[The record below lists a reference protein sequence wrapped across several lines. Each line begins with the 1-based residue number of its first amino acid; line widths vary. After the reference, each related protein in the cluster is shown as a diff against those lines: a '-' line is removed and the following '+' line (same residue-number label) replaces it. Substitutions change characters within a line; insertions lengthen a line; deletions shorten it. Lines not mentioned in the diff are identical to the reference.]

1 VRLEITRRSDLAI
14 RALLALTEGQDRA
27 KAAQLAETVGTTK
40 GFLTQVMHPLVQQG
54 WVRSDPGP
62 TGGYAADFEPTDV
75 SVLAVIEAVEGP
87 VDTGRCVLEDRAC
100 AQAGTCALHR
110 PWSRA
115 REHLLDDLA
124 AQRLSSL
131 LTTEDR

>member
-1 VRLEITRRSDLAI
+1 MRLEVTRRSDLAI
-14 RALLALTEGQDRA
+14 RALLALHASADRS
-27 KAAQLAETVGTTK
+27 KATTLAEEVGTTK
-40 GFLTQVMHPLVQQG
+40 GFLTQVMNPLVQQG

-62 TGGYAADFEPTDV
+62 TGGYASAFDPDEV
-75 SVLAVIEAVEGP
+75 SVLTVIQAIEGP

-115 REHLLDDLA
+115 RGHLLDDLG
-124 AQRLSSL
+124 AQTLSSL
-131 LTTEDR
+131 IEAGPT